1 MAEKVPANPSV
12 GKGPDKYTTRKI
24 LVGKA
29 LVLSKKTRY
38 YKIDTVMAT
47 INFKIKKVYKVNNK
61 IRRVKLSSKLIK
73 SINLIINLIITLA
86 AVLRQIR
93 FF

>member
-1 MAEKVPANPSV
+1 MAEKVLANPNT
-12 GKGPDKYTTRKI
+12 GKGLNKYIIR
-24 LVGKA
+24 KA
-29 LVLSKKTRY
+29 LARKTPALFKKTKY

-47 INFKIKKVYKVNNK
+47 INFRIKKIYKVSNK
-61 IRRVKLSSKLIK
+61 IRRAKSGSKLIK

-86 AVLRQIR
+86 AILRQIR

>member
-1 MAEKVPANPSV
+1 MAKKVPVNPST
-12 GKGPDKYTTRKI
+12 GKEPDKYTIRKV

-29 LVLSKKTRY
+29 PVPSKKTRY
-38 YKIDTVMAT
+38 YKTDTTIVT
-47 INFKIKKVYKVNNK
+47 INFKIKKVYKVSNK
-61 IRRVKLSSKLIK
+61 IRRAKLSSKLIK
-73 SINLIINLIITLA
+73 SINLIINLIITLV

>member
-1 MAEKVPANPSV
+1 MAKKVLVNPGA
-12 GKGPDKYTTRKI
+12 GKGLDKYTIRKI
-24 LVGKA
+24 LIEKA

-38 YKIDTVMAT
+38 YKIDIIIVT
-47 INFKIKKVYKVNNK
+47 INFKIKKVYKVSNK
-61 IRRVKLSSKLIK
+61 IRYTKLDSKLIK

-86 AVLRQIR
+86 AALRQIR

>member
-1 MAEKVPANPSV
+1 MAEKVLVNPDTR
-12 GKGPDKYTTRKI
+12 KGLSKYTTRKI
-24 LVGKA
+24 LAGKA

-38 YKIDTVMAT
+38 YKINIVIAT
-47 INFKIKKVYKVNNK
+47 ANFKIKKVYKINNK
-61 IRRVKLSSKLIK
+61 IRRAKLGSKLIK

-86 AVLRQIR
+86 ATLRQIK